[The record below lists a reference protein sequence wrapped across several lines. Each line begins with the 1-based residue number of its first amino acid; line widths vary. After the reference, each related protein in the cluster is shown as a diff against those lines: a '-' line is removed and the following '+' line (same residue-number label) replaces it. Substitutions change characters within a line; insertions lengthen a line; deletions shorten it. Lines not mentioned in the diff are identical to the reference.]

1 MSHARD
7 EEDQTD
13 VEIDF
18 AWLLVQGIQMG
29 FSEEEI
35 ERMTFGKW
43 IDCFE
48 VYKRCHNMRAA
59 GAMYKVEVAEKERK
73 IVSATTL

>member
-1 MSHARD
+1 
-7 EEDQTD
+7 
-13 VEIDF
+13 
-18 AWLLVQGIQMG
+18 MG

-59 GAMYKVEVAEKERK
+59 GAMYKVEVAESERK

>member
-35 ERMTFGKW
+35 ERMTCGKV

-48 VYKRCHNMRAA
+48 
-59 GAMYKVEVAEKERK
+59 G
-73 IVSATTL
+73 